1 MLRNR
6 TIWQLSLCLLCSA
19 FAFYSYLIK
28 QNEITDLRIRI
39 PKEEKVT
46 DQIREEITR
55 LTLKIDQFEDPQNL
69 MRIAS
74 AGEYP
79 HLSHPYLSDVIT
91 VEEGLAAT
99 GNSGKKVSDFSLSLP
114 MGKQ

>member
-1 MLRNR
+1 M
-6 TIWQLSLCLLCSA
+6 QLSLCVICSA
-19 FAFYSYLIK
+19 FFLFSYLTK
-28 QNEITDLRIRI
+28 QNELTNLRIRI
-39 PKEEKVT
+39 PKEEKLIG
-46 DQIREEITR
+46 QMREEITR
-55 LTLKIDQFEDPQNL
+55 LTLQIDQFEDPQNL

-79 HLSHPYLSDVIT
+79 HLSHPYLTNVIT

-99 GNSGKKVSDFSLSLP
+99 DLQQKGNSDFSISLP